1 MLLTEFNAWVY
12 QSCWAMQI
20 SNIKQQ
26 SVLVNEDSNGKVWRF
41 WLKKFS
47 SPNTVLFPGD
57 AKSKKVCFAFEELG
71 VDSMVIMSLFQ
82 SWWAVLNCAFQLS
95 SFLSI
100 GTQALIVIFFCHKKF
115 LPTISA
121 YTQVKRHPVTVASQK
136 LHTTLLALSLLLWT
150 QASEHP
156 CKSSAWLLLSHQRV
170 NNFRV
175 LYQNLY
181 VIGHFSYFSWLVF
194 QN

>member
-1 MLLTEFNAWVY
+1 MLLTEFNAWVN
-12 QSCWAMQI
+12 QSCKALQI
-20 SNIKQQ
+20 SNIKRQ

-41 WLKKFS
+41 WLKFFS
-47 SPNTVLFPGD
+47 SPDTVLFPGD
-57 AKSKKVCFAFEELG
+57 VKSKKVCFAFEELG
-71 VDSMVIMSLFQ
+71 FDSMVIMSLFQ
-82 SWWAVLNCAFQLS
+82 SCWAVLNCAFQLS
-95 SFLSI
+95 FFLSI
-100 GTQALIVIFFCHKKF
+100 GTQALIVIFFCQKI

-121 YTQVKRHPVTVASQK
+121 YTQVKQHAVTVTSNKQ
-136 LHTTLLALSLLLWT
+136 HTTLLALTPLLWT

>member
-1 MLLTEFNAWVY
+1 MLLTEFNAWVN
-12 QSCWAMQI
+12 QSCKALQI
-20 SNIKQQ
+20 SNIKRQ

-41 WLKKFS
+41 WLKFFS
-47 SPNTVLFPGD
+47 SPDTVLFPGD
-57 AKSKKVCFAFEELG
+57 VKSKKVCFAFEELG
-71 VDSMVIMSLFQ
+71 FDSMVIMSLFQ
-82 SWWAVLNCAFQLS
+82 SCWAVLNCAFPLS
-95 SFLSI
+95 SFTSLNSHFLLSKI
-100 GTQALIVIFFCHKKF
+100 

-121 YTQVKRHPVTVASQK
+121 YTQVKQHAVTVTSNKQ
-136 LHTTLLALSLLLWT
+136 HTTLLALTPLLWT